1 LYELL
6 SELLLL
12 LGHVGEVNLKE
23 FYASLVQPGGA
34 GVIACSNDDNLSEAS
49 LLNAVGADIIDPSS
63 ACIHEMDL
71 TWNAVERIM
80 SGSEDRGNP
89 RGGSV
94 SEAVTERHQSSGVKG
109 CEIVAVSVG
118 EMESRC

>member
-1 LYELL
+1 M
-6 SELLLL
+6 
-12 LGHVGEVNLKE
+12 GEVNLKE
-23 FYASLVQPGGA
+23 FHSSLVQPGGA
-34 GVIACSNDDNLSEAS
+34 GVITCSNDGDLSET
-49 LLNAVGADIIDPSS
+49 LLLDAVGADIIDPSS
-63 ACIHEMDL
+63 ACIHEMYL

-80 SGSEDRGNP
+80 SGSEDRGSP

-109 CEIVAVSVG
+109 GEIVAISVG